1 MEYSLFFTGDLR
13 LDGSKLCNSQGSMAY
28 NGYNQ
33 YSPYWQQNAGQ
44 STPQNTG
51 HNVAQSRNSYQPLSA
66 YQSNQQSA
74 RPPISQPAE
83 NPSGASYSTEGYGNM
98 SYAGTKDRASLDG
111 ATALGNLAYASSL
124 GRNGPGQQLGNYNRQ
139 QGNSNYGTVTPY
151 STIPTPPIQSQ
162 TDDEQRKSGSSSRG
176 DTNARAQQATASPSF
191 GYSSNNAAYQGPSPG
206 STTQTQPQYP
216 QSGSASEQRR
226 PNQHSQQPRPTSAQ
240 AIQQSRS
247 RPNSRA
253 APTPAMPPTQSAA
266 NQLQGTKPH
275 ENIRE
280 TIQTRIQTPQQST
293 YRPSSSQTPG
303 PPGGQAQR
311 PQIQQDARESGTKP
325 RANSIA
331 KGNATTNVSAK
342 ETAAK
347 RVANA
352 RQSPTVDANRQAS
365 KPATP
370 VESQYTTVDPS
381 QVFNHAEYSRRQ
393 AAAAAE
399 VAATKRAVEEAEAAR
414 KAATQTKTPQINGN
428 PVVVSVPGTEP
439 DSATK
444 DQMELEMKQM
454 IEKMRDYK
462 AKDPSLFTQ
471 IWEQVKKVG
480 DNKFTLMMVPH
491 LKLIQYK
498 DFELYL
504 TNTIARVSLL
514 HVHLHNRFKARLHRQ

>member
-1 MEYSLFFTGDLR
+1 MS
-13 LDGSKLCNSQGSMAY
+13 Y

-33 YSPYWQQNAGQ
+33 YSPYWQQSAGQ
-44 STPQNTG
+44 STPQNAG
-51 HNVAQSRNSYQPLSA
+51 HNVAQSRNPYQPLSA
-66 YQSNQQSA
+66 YQSNQQPA
-74 RPPISQPAE
+74 RPPISHPAE
-83 NPSGASYSTEGYGNM
+83 NPSGASYSTEGYGNI

-124 GRNGPGQQLGNYNRQ
+124 GRNGPAPQLGNYNRQ
-139 QGNSNYGTVTPY
+139 QGNPNYRTVSPY
-151 STIPTPPIQSQ
+151 GTIPTPPIQSQ
-162 TDDEQRKSGSSSRG
+162 TDDEQRQSGSSSRG
-176 DTNARAQQATASPSF
+176 DTIARAQQATASPSF
-191 GYSSNNAAYQGPSPG
+191 GYSSNNASYQGPSPG
-206 STTQTQPQYP
+206 STTQTQPQHP

-226 PNQHSQQPRPTSAQ
+226 PNQKPQQPRPTTAQ

-247 RPNSRA
+247 NPKSRA
-253 APTPAMPPTQSAA
+253 APIPTTLPTQSAT
-266 NQLQGTKPH
+266 NQSQGTKTH

-280 TIQTRIQTPQQST
+280 TIQTRVQTPQQSI

-303 PPGGQAQR
+303 PPEGQVQR

-325 RANSIA
+325 WVNSIA
-331 KGNATTNVSAK
+331 KDNAATNVSGK

-347 RVANA
+347 RVTSAC
-352 RQSPTVDANRQAS
+352 QSPTIDANRQAS

-381 QVFNHAEYSRRQ
+381 QVFNHVEYSRRQ

-399 VAATKRAVEEAEAAR
+399 VAATKKAAEEAEAAR
-414 KAATQTKTPQINGN
+414 KAATQTKTPQTNGN
-428 PVVVSVPGTEP
+428 TIRVSAPDTEP

-444 DQMELEMKQM
+444 DQMEFEMKQM

-480 DNKFTLMMVPH
+480 NIKFTLMMLPH
-491 LKLIQYK
+491 LK
-498 DFELYL
+498 
-504 TNTIARVSLL
+504 
-514 HVHLHNRFKARLHRQ
+514 

>member
-1 MEYSLFFTGDLR
+1 MS
-13 LDGSKLCNSQGSMAY
+13 Y

-33 YSPYWQQNAGQ
+33 YSPYWQPNAGQ
-44 STPQNTG
+44 STPQNAG

-66 YQSNQQSA
+66 YQSNQQPP
-74 RPPISQPAE
+74 RPPISQSAE
-83 NPSGASYSTEGYGNM
+83 NPSGASYSTEGYGNI

-124 GRNGPGQQLGNYNRQ
+124 GRNGPAQQLGNYNRQ
-139 QGNSNYGTVTPY
+139 QGNSNYGTVSSYGTV
-151 STIPTPPIQSQ
+151 PTPPVQSRA
-162 TDDEQRKSGSSSRG
+162 DDEQRKSGSSSRD
-176 DTNARAQQATASPSF
+176 DTSARAQQATASPSF

-226 PNQHSQQPRPTSAQ
+226 SNQYSQQSRPTSAQ

-253 APTPAMPPTQSAA
+253 APTPTMPPTQSAA
-266 NQLQGTKPH
+266 NQSQGTKTH

-280 TIQTRIQTPQQST
+280 IIHTRVQTPQQSS
-293 YRPSSSQTPG
+293 YRPSFSQTPG
-303 PPGGQAQR
+303 PPGGQAKK

-325 RANSIA
+325 RANSVA
-331 KGNATTNVSAK
+331 KGNAATNVSAK

-347 RVANA
+347 RVTNA
-352 RQSPTVDANRQAS
+352 RQSPTVDANGQAS

-370 VESQYTTVDPS
+370 VEPQYTTVDPS
-381 QVFNHAEYSRRQ
+381 QVFNHVEYSRRQ

-399 VAATKRAVEEAEAAR
+399 VAATKKAVEEAEAAR
-414 KAATQTKTPQINGN
+414 KAATQTKTRQVKGN
-428 PVVVSVPGTEP
+428 SVVVSAPGTEP

-480 DNKFTLMMVPH
+480 DNEFTLMMLPH
-491 LKLIQYK
+491 LEFIQYK
-498 DFELYL
+498 NFGLHPTD
-504 TNTIARVSLL
+504 TVARVSLL
-514 HVHLHNRFKARLHRQ
+514 NVLLHNRFKVRLHRQQ